1 MLQETD
7 ARSLGKLND
16 LPDDSP
22 LIVPYL
28 GKLRNGAEKELERG
42 TWADLSDTFLLRFLR
57 ARDFDTELALKLLI
71 NYFRWRNECPEI
83 SANLQPSTVLGL
95 LQNNYHAVLKFRD
108 TNGSRILVYRI
119 GQWDPKLFT
128 AYEVFR
134 VSLITSE
141 LIVQETETQRNGLKA
156 IFDLEGWRF
165 AHAFQITPSL
175 AKKISAVLTDA
186 FPLKVR
192 GIHLINTPILFWSVF
207 AAIKPFLSEKIKAR
221 IHLHGCTY
229 QQSLIQYFPDSILPE
244 EYGGSGPTIE
254 EACKE
259 WTEFILKSEDQLH
272 KLSIAS
278 SDG

>member
-175 AKKISAVLTDA
+175 AKKISAVLT
-186 FPLKVR
+186 
-192 GIHLINTPILFWSVF
+192 
-207 AAIKPFLSEKIKAR
+207 